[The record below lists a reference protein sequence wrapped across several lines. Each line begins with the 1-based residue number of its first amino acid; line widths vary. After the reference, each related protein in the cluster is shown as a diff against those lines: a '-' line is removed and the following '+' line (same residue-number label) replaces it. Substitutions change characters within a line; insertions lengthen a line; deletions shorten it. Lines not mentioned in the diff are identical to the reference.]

1 MIFRILFFIFSFALA
16 GPALALGNG
25 GNGGTGG
32 TGGYGGGGA
41 GGGDGGGG
49 SVGGISGRVT
59 KSVMH
64 SLNSGFKSCQRLKAV
79 YRFDCYRQVY
89 MRAANQM
96 NGIPAY
102 RPARLALEG
111 VENTLDQIVARHA
124 DPTASRSR
132 QGFQSYRAITPDAVP
147 AAKRD
152 LTRALEEA
160 ETTLLRSTGQSNSQF
175 ASIAQAVHSNKV
187 LLRSAL
193 LEVFGPVLALLD

>member
-1 MIFRILFFIFSFALA
+1 MIFRILFLILSFALT
-16 GPALALGNG
+16 GPAAAAPS
-25 GNGGTGG
+25 
-32 TGGYGGGGA
+32 GGYGGGGA
-41 GGGDGGGG
+41 GGGGGDG

-64 SLNSGFKSCQRLKAV
+64 SLNNGFNSCQRFKTV

-96 NGIPAY
+96 AGIPAY

-111 VENTLDQIVARHA
+111 VKDTLDQIVARHA
-124 DPTASRSR
+124 DPTASRSH
-132 QGFQSYRAITPDAVP
+132 QGFQSYRAITPEAVP

-160 ETTLLRSTGQSNSQF
+160 ETTLLRSAGQSNSHF
-175 ASIAQAVHSNKV
+175 TSIAQAVHSNKV

-193 LEVFGPVLALLD
+193 LEMFGPVLALLD